1 MQDLSTRHPSSHHR
15 EGALPSSSAE
25 TPMSMGI
32 ELRTRPAEQVYRDHK
47 ATHQGIC
54 TTCCSMGKMW
64 TESVLGWTVCSWKWR
79 SPACSQ
85 KTTYLTNDWSGT
97 CLCTA
102 IVRQTPSTFCE
113 CLEYPGRVRCLVA
126 YIIKIQKE
134 SAASKQD
141 RIAPS
146 MCQRIHCWIGEPAS
160 SVPTLH
166 QTSQPVGL
174 QTKHFPHWFPREQKT
189 RCYLGGGASI
199 LILKHPNCITLQ
211 TLHFTGPGAWWDE
224 LWHFQTTQI
233 SYSYWRYRYW
243 YWWYVYSYLM

>member
-1 MQDLSTRHPSSHHR
+1 
-15 EGALPSSSAE
+15 
-25 TPMSMGI
+25 MSMGI

-47 ATHQGIC
+47 ATHAGIC

-64 TESVLGWTVCSWKWR
+64 TESVLGWTVSSWKWR

-126 YIIKIQKE
+126 YIIKILE
-134 SAASKQD
+134 NAASKQD

-146 MCQRIHCWIGEPAS
+146 MCQRIHCWMGEPAS
-160 SVPTLH
+160 WVPTLH
-166 QTSQPVGL
+166 QPPNCWL
-174 QTKHFPHWFPREQKT
+174 QQNKIPNRFPWEQKLAAT
-189 RCYLGGGASI
+189 WCRWRQHF
-199 LILKHPNCITLQ
+199 LKHPNCIPLQ
-211 TLHFTGPGAWWDE
+211 TLHFTGPGAWARGVSNDTNFIFV
-224 LWHFQTTQI
+224 LKI
-233 SYSYWRYRYW
+233 
-243 YWWYVYSYLM
+243 